1 MFVKYIN
8 PLINKYFFIIFCFFV
23 AILINNTIPYISLP
37 TLGQALWAMGY
48 AKSISNGGL
57 LNVYALDF
65 GIPQPAAIAFGLSA
79 VLPMGWLIKLGMLP
93 EAAYSFIFSLWL
105 ALAFWGAYKFA
116 VLLSNNIKIAPFYS
130 LLWLITPI
138 ITKHAGYSML
148 MLGIALLPF
157 YCWCAFNFIFEKSL
171 NCRDYIFSAALFLA
185 AALISIFMDGYTFVM
200 FAVASSFMFLFAFL
214 NVKEKKV
221 FICVKLPVFF
231 VVFSVAYF
239 LYSHFIGKSSYQAE
253 SLDFFRGWG
262 VDLSFLIIPSKGV
275 FWFFDYFGWSKQRL
289 FTEYFGDSSVW
300 DTTFSIPFVLLGLLG
315 WWKCRS
321 KSYFINCLFVIGVF
335 SLYMAL
341 GPSFKFFST
350 KPDGYVNLLA
360 NTMLMPEKYAL
371 FPTGNSMFSENLP
384 GFNVMRAS
392 YRWMALAIF
401 SFWCLSVSYMKGK
414 RNRFQYGSAVLLF
427 ILFLPNVADVWKN
440 GRANYNSVFDIN
452 ERLVNELKKD
462 IPQGSKVAFI
472 PWGNDFFANYLA
484 PFSGFRS
491 FNIGGDKNLEEALPH
506 WPSVMVNLQGEINQN
521 KINYLTQ
528 LLLNKNVDYVV
539 IPYFNMLWSA
549 HYWVCPSDTLIPLN
563 DETYFSLKYE
573 LKLVCPYELKEDLK
587 SNIGAIKALPYL
599 NVLDRKLYAV
609 ISINSVMFN
618 EYIRQKSNDYP
629 LNVEPDN
636 FALNNVLEKGWY
648 YLEAGHVWSKYNAK
662 IKLSVPN
669 KSNERNNFFVF
680 RYSVFYVN
688 GNDPIT
694 VEFESIVKGKGVKIT
709 KTIKDNDV
717 HTIEIPIDH
726 DLTSQLVDIKV
737 SNAKSPSE
745 LNVAP
750 DTRKLGISLE
760 SVHLSN

>member
-1 MFVKYIN
+1 MLVKYFN
-8 PLINKYFFIIFCFFV
+8 PSINKYFFIFFCFFV

-79 VLPMGWLIKLGMLP
+79 VLPMGWLIKLGIMP
-93 EAAYSFIFSLWL
+93 EAAYSLIFSLWL
-105 ALAFWGAYKFA
+105 ALAFCGAYKFS
-116 VLLSNNIKIAPFYS
+116 VLLSKNINIAPFYS

-138 ITKHAGYSML
+138 VTKHAAYSML

-157 YCWCAFNFIFEKSL
+157 YCWCAFVFIFQE
-171 NCRDYIFSAALFLA
+171 NNNRRDYFFAAALFLV
-185 AALISIFMDGYTFVM
+185 AALVSIFMDGYTFVM
-200 FAVASSFMFLFAFL
+200 FAVASSFMLLFAYFKAKGKMSFIYGKMTVFL
-214 NVKEKKV
+214 
-221 FICVKLPVFF
+221 I
-231 VVFSVAYF
+231 VFSLAYF
-239 LYSHFIGKSSYQAE
+239 LYSHFIGKSSYHAE
-253 SLDFFRGWG
+253 PLDFFRGWG
-262 VDLSFLIIPSKGV
+262 VDLSFLIIPSRGV
-275 FWFFDYFGWSKQRL
+275 FWFFDYIGWSKQRL

-300 DTTFSIPFVLLGLLG
+300 DTTFSIPFILFGFFG
-315 WWKCRS
+315 WWKFRN
-321 KSYFINCLFVIGVF
+321 KSLFISCLFVIGVF

-350 KPDGYVNLLA
+350 KTDSYVNSLA

-371 FPTGNSMFSENLP
+371 FPTGNSVLSENLP

-401 SFWCLSVSYMKGK
+401 VFWCLTISFMKEK
-414 RNRFQYGSAVLLF
+414 RNIIQYGSLVLLF
-427 ILFLPNVADVWKN
+427 ILFLPNIPGTWKN
-440 GRANYNSVFDIN
+440 GRANYNSVLDIN
-452 ERLVNELKKD
+452 KKLVSELKND
-462 IPQGSKVAFI
+462 IPKDSSVAFI

-491 FNIGGDKNLEEALPH
+491 FNIGGDKNLEAALPH

-521 KINYLTQ
+521 KINYLIQ

-549 HYWVCPSDTLIPLN
+549 HYWVCPSDTLMPLS

-573 LKLVCPYELKEDLK
+573 LKLICPYEIKENLKGNV
-587 SNIGAIKALPYL
+587 SAIKALPYL

-609 ISINSVMFN
+609 ISINSVLFN
-618 EYIRQKSNDYP
+618 EYLRKKSNDYP
-629 LNVEPDN
+629 LNVESDN
-636 FALNNVLEKGWY
+636 FALNDVLEKGWY

-669 KSNERNNFFVF
+669 ESNDLFVF
-680 RYSVFYVN
+680 RYSVFYVK

-694 VEFESIVKGKGVKIT
+694 VEFESIVKGRRVKIT
-709 KTIKDNDV
+709 KIIKDNEV
-717 HTIEIPIDH
+717 HTVEIPIDH